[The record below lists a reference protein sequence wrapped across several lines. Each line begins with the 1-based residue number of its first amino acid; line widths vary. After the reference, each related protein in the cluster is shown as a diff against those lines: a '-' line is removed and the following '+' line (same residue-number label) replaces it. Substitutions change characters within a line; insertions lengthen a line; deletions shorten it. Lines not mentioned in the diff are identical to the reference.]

1 MSNQVVRFNPISV
14 RGEVIKQME
23 QMQQHKFIEL
33 PENYK
38 ESAFFAMD
46 KLASLPF
53 IEQVQSSD
61 ITKTLINMFSNKLDF
76 RKNHCYFF
84 TQNDKNSPT
93 GKSLRFGWQYQGLIH
108 VAKEQC
114 DVVEVTPVL
123 VSDSDVFETHYENGA
138 LIIDKHIPTF
148 EGEIKGGYCV
158 VEFNHGGRI
167 IRYYTRAELDKR
179 RGASKSPKGNFWAWE
194 REMFEKT
201 LINATVKRIVETSS
215 NSTVDESFYDDD
227 QHKTGREVEDA
238 EIIQQDEPK
247 AIPPQEDQQHIK
259 QEPQSNLFKL

>member
-1 MSNQVVRFNPISV
+1 MSNQVVKFNPSTV

-23 QMQQHKFIEL
+23 QMQQHKFVDL

-38 ESAFFAMD
+38 ESAFFALE
-46 KLASLPF
+46 KLASLDF
-53 IEQVQSSD
+53 IEQVPPSD

-84 TQNDKNSPT
+84 VQNDKNSHT

-114 DVVEVTPVL
+114 EVVDVTPVL
-123 VSDSDVFETHYENGA
+123 VGKDDEFETHYENGA

-179 RGASKSPKGNFWAWE
+179 RGASKSPKGSFWAWE